1 MVRLV
6 FVMVLLV
13 LLKLSQS
20 RECEDGDRD
29 SACSARV
36 FGSLPSAGLGL
47 RVGPLFFFFF
57 FFFRQWALIDV
68 DVEAKQLAVPSVCQS
83 ASCPDNLCSFL
94 VWWCFAR
101 DEPLL
106 FWVSRSIWWLGKNC
120 WYGDLT
126 RELGQ

>member
-1 MVRLV
+1 MFSTCLWQLTVGR
-6 FVMVLLV
+6 
-13 LLKLSQS
+13 
-20 RECEDGDRD
+20 
-29 SACSARV
+29 
-36 FGSLPSAGLGL
+36 FGAESWASLF
-47 RVGPLFFFFF
+47 FFFFF